1 MQALVGEEVADLK
14 KLSQPEK
21 KRHMNRGDF
30 NSRHF
35 IHGED
40 KLRRMTSSKFF
51 KQLENL
57 NNYS

>member
-14 KLSQPEK
+14 KLSQQEK

-35 IHGED
+35 IQGED

-51 KQLENL
+51 KQLEKL

>member
-1 MQALVGEEVADLK
+1 
-14 KLSQPEK
+14 
-21 KRHMNRGDF
+21 MNKGNL

-35 IHGED
+35 IQSED

-51 KQLENL
+51 KQLEKL